1 MSLPI
6 ENYAMIGN
14 LHTAAL
20 VSRGGSIDWLCIPR
34 FDSPACFAALLGTS
48 EHGRWIIAPEAGLKQ
63 IRRRYRGQSL
73 VLETTFETDS
83 GEVGVIDFMPF
94 TELER
99 QTEVVRLI
107 EGRKGSVP
115 MSMELTLRFDYGA
128 IVPRMEQTV
137 DGWNAIGERY
147 AVSLRTTIK
156 TSDENSKIVARFT
169 ISEGETISF
178 ILSSDNLQPSLLEAC
193 GGSVLRE
200 KSETRWTEWVSRCS
214 YRGKYREQVVRSLI
228 TLKALTYGPTGSILA
243 APTTSLPEQL
253 YGNLNWDYRYC
264 WLRDG
269 SFSLSALLVSGYTEE
284 AAAWRKWLV
293 GVVAGQASRIQTVYG
308 PAGERRLDE
317 RELAHLPGY
326 DDTPPVRVG
335 NRAYKQ
341 FQLDIYGE
349 ILNVIYIAHHYK
361 IAISEDEWRM
371 LCSTLSFLETVWQ
384 EPDDGIWES
393 RNGTHHFTES
403 KVSAWVAFDRAIKL
417 AERYNFK
424 APLAEWRA
432 VRDEIR
438 AEVCEHGFD
447 TRRNTFV
454 QYYGADEV
462 DASLLRLPLVGFL
475 PPNDPRIVGT
485 VKAIQSELT
494 EGGLLKRERKAIN
507 SGEGAFLPC
516 NFWLVDCLT
525 AMGRHNQ
532 ARILYED
539 LLRLCNDVGLL
550 SEEYDPSKSHMLGN
564 FPQALTHLA
573 LVISAFN
580 LLPDQTP
587 MKMMR
592 GDL

>member
-14 LHTAAL
+14 LRTAAL

-34 FDSPACFAALLGTS
+34 FDSPACFAALLGTP
-48 EHGRWIIAPEAGLKQ
+48 EHGRWILAPEAALKQ
-63 IRRRYRGQSL
+63 VRRRYRDQSL
-73 VLETTFETDS
+73 VLETTFETEG
-83 GEVGVIDFMPF
+83 GEVALIDFMPT

-137 DGWNAIGERY
+137 DGWKAIAEPHS
-147 AVSLRTTIK
+147 VSLRTTIK
-156 TSDENSKIVARFT
+156 TSDENSRIVAKFT
-169 ISEGETISF
+169 VSEGETISF
-178 ILSSDNLQPSLLEAC
+178 ILSVDKPKLTSLQVNDAFLL
-193 GGSVLRE
+193 RQ
-200 KSETRWTEWVSRCS
+200 KSEARWTEWVSRCS
-214 YRGKYREQVVRSLI
+214 YQGGYREQVVRSLI
-228 TLKALTYGPTGSILA
+228 TLKALTYGPTGSIVA
-243 APTTSLPEQL
+243 APTTSLPEQS
-253 YGNLNWDYRYC
+253 YGDLNWDYRYC

-293 GVVAGQASRIQTVYG
+293 GVVAGRASDIQTVYG
-308 PAGERRLDE
+308 SAGERQLDE

-326 DDTPPVRVG
+326 DGTPPVRVG

-361 IAISEDEWRM
+361 IAINEDEWRM
-371 LCSTLSFLETVWQ
+371 LCSLLSFLETVWQ
-384 EPDDGIWES
+384 KPDDGIWES

-432 VRDEIR
+432 VRDKIR
-438 AEVCEHGFD
+438 ADVCEHGFD

-454 QYYGADEV
+454 QYYGAGEV

-475 PPNDPRIVGT
+475 PANDPRIIGT

-494 EGGLLKRERKAIN
+494 EGGLVKRERKAIA
-507 SGEGAFLPC
+507 SDEGAFLPC

-525 AMGRHNQ
+525 AMGRHNE
-532 ARILYED
+532 AHILYED
-539 LLRLCNDVGLL
+539 LLCLCNDVGLL
-550 SEEYDPSKSHMLGN
+550 SEEYDPGKSQMLGN

-580 LLPDQTP
+580 LLPEQTP

>member
-6 ENYAMIGN
+6 QDYAMIGN

-20 VSRGGSIDWLCIPR
+20 VSRGGSIDWLCMPR

-48 EHGRWIIAPEAGLKQ
+48 EHGRWIIAPEAGVKQ
-63 IRRRYRGQSL
+63 VRRHYCGQSL
-73 VLETTFETDS
+73 VLETTFETDA
-83 GEVGVIDFMPF
+83 GEVALIDFMTF
-94 TELER
+94 TELDG
-99 QTEVVRLI
+99 QAEVVRLI

-128 IVPRMEQTV
+128 IVPHMEQTV
-137 DGWNAIGERY
+137 DGWKAITEPQ
-147 AVSLRTTIK
+147 AVSLHTTIK
-156 TSDENSKIVARFT
+156 TSAENSRLVAQFT
-169 ISEGETISF
+169 VSEGETISF
-178 ILSSDNLQPSLLEAC
+178 ILRSDNPERASLQVCDA
-193 GGSVLRE
+193 SVLE
-200 KSETRWTEWVSRCS
+200 QISEAPWTQWISRCS
-214 YRGKYREQVVRSLI
+214 YQGKYREQVVRSLI
-228 TLKALTYGPTGSILA
+228 TLKALTYGSTGSIVA

-253 YGNLNWDYRYC
+253 NGGLNWDYRYC

-269 SFSLSALLVSGYTEE
+269 SFSLSALLMSGYAEE

-293 GVVAGQASRIQTVYG
+293 GVVAGQACGIQTVYG
-308 PAGERRLDE
+308 IAGERRLDE

-326 DDTPPVRVG
+326 GDTPPVRIG

-349 ILNVIYIAHHYK
+349 ILNALYIAHHYK
-361 IAISEDEWRM
+361 MTITEDEWQM
-371 LCSTLSFLETVWQ
+371 VCSFLSFLESMWRK
-384 EPDDGIWES
+384 PDDGIWES
-393 RNGTHHFTES
+393 RNGRQHFTES

-417 AERYNFK
+417 AEQYDFK
-424 APLAEWRA
+424 APVAEWRA
-432 VRDEIR
+432 VRDNIH
-438 AEVCEHGFD
+438 ADVCEHGFD
-447 TRRNTFV
+447 SRRNTFV
-454 QYYGADEV
+454 QYYGASGV

-475 PPNDPRIVGT
+475 PSNDPRIVGT
-485 VKAIQSELT
+485 VKVIQNDLT
-494 EGGLLKRERKAIN
+494 EGGLLKREREAIA

-525 AMGRHNQ
+525 AMGCQNE
-532 ARILYED
+532 ARMLFEN

-550 SEEYDPSKSHMLGN
+550 SEEYDPGNTRMLGN

-580 LLPDQTP
+580 LLPEQTP
-587 MKMMR
+587 MRMMG

>member
-1 MSLPI
+1 
-6 ENYAMIGN
+6 
-14 LHTAAL
+14 
-20 VSRGGSIDWLCIPR
+20 
-34 FDSPACFAALLGTS
+34 
-48 EHGRWIIAPEAGLKQ
+48 
-63 IRRRYRGQSL
+63 
-73 VLETTFETDS
+73 
-83 GEVGVIDFMPF
+83 
-94 TELER
+94 
-99 QTEVVRLI
+99 
-107 EGRKGSVP
+107 
-115 MSMELTLRFDYGA
+115 
-128 IVPRMEQTV
+128 
-137 DGWNAIGERY
+137 
-147 AVSLRTTIK
+147 
-156 TSDENSKIVARFT
+156 
-169 ISEGETISF
+169 
-178 ILSSDNLQPSLLEAC
+178 
-193 GGSVLRE
+193 
-200 KSETRWTEWVSRCS
+200 
-214 YRGKYREQVVRSLI
+214 
-228 TLKALTYGPTGSILA
+228 
-243 APTTSLPEQL
+243 
-253 YGNLNWDYRYC
+253 
-264 WLRDG
+264 
-269 SFSLSALLVSGYTEE
+269 
-284 AAAWRKWLV
+284 
-293 GVVAGQASRIQTVYG
+293 
-308 PAGERRLDE
+308 
-317 RELAHLPGY
+317 
-326 DDTPPVRVG
+326 
-335 NRAYKQ
+335 
-341 FQLDIYGE
+341 
-349 ILNVIYIAHHYK
+349 
-361 IAISEDEWRM
+361 
-371 LCSTLSFLETVWQ
+371 
-384 EPDDGIWES
+384 
-393 RNGTHHFTES
+393 
-403 KVSAWVAFDRAIKL
+403 
-417 AERYNFK
+417 
-424 APLAEWRA
+424 

>member
-20 VSRGGSIDWLCIPR
+20 VSRGGSIDWLSIPR

-178 ILSSDNLQPSLLEAC
+178 ILSSDNLQPALLEAC

-284 AAAWRKWLV
+284 AAA
-293 GVVAGQASRIQTVYG
+293 
-308 PAGERRLDE
+308 
-317 RELAHLPGY
+317 
-326 DDTPPVRVG
+326 
-335 NRAYKQ
+335 
-341 FQLDIYGE
+341 
-349 ILNVIYIAHHYK
+349 
-361 IAISEDEWRM
+361 
-371 LCSTLSFLETVWQ
+371 
-384 EPDDGIWES
+384 
-393 RNGTHHFTES
+393 
-403 KVSAWVAFDRAIKL
+403 
-417 AERYNFK
+417 
-424 APLAEWRA
+424 
-432 VRDEIR
+432 
-438 AEVCEHGFD
+438 
-447 TRRNTFV
+447 
-454 QYYGADEV
+454 
-462 DASLLRLPLVGFL
+462 
-475 PPNDPRIVGT
+475 
-485 VKAIQSELT
+485 
-494 EGGLLKRERKAIN
+494 
-507 SGEGAFLPC
+507 
-516 NFWLVDCLT
+516 
-525 AMGRHNQ
+525 
-532 ARILYED
+532 
-539 LLRLCNDVGLL
+539 
-550 SEEYDPSKSHMLGN
+550 
-564 FPQALTHLA
+564 
-573 LVISAFN
+573 
-580 LLPDQTP
+580 
-587 MKMMR
+587 
-592 GDL
+592 